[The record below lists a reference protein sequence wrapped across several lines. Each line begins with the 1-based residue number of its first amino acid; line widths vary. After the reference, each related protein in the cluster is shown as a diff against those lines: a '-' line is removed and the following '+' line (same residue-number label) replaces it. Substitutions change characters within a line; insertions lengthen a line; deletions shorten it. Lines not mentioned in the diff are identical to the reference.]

1 MGSRLCG
8 MDITVPDFIQEK
20 ISICLNTFTFNDNTM
35 SFYLDFEEPLRSHD
49 EAINSL
55 KAESGLSVQKTKNLG
70 ILEDERKKEIKS
82 IFSKL
87 TSWQK
92 VQLARHP
99 QRPYTLDFIH
109 SWCPNF
115 LELHGDRNFHDDPAV
130 ITGIGKIDS
139 LSVAIVGQQK
149 GRNTKENI
157 FRNFGMM
164 CPEGYRKA
172 FRIMKLAEKFG
183 VPVISIIDTPGAYP
197 GIGAEERGQGQAIA
211 KNIMD
216 MASLEVPIVALVI
229 GEGASG
235 GALGI
240 GICDRFLMLEN
251 TWFSVIS
258 PEGCASILWHDASK
272 AETAANAL
280 KLTPEFLN
288 KTGICD
294 KIIPE
299 PLGGAHRNWNELF
312 DTAKVELL
320 TTIKELDSNKSE
332 NFLKQRI
339 NKYNSLISM
348 E

>member
-1 MGSRLCG
+1 
-8 MDITVPDFIQEK
+8 
-20 ISICLNTFTFNDNTM
+20 M
-35 SFYLDFEEPLRSHD
+35 SFYLDFEEPLKSHD
-49 EAINSL
+49 EAINAL
-55 KAESGLSVQKTKNLG
+55 KAESTLSVQQTESLR
-70 ILEDERKKEIKS
+70 ILEDKREKDIKL

-99 QRPYTLDFIH
+99 QRPYTLDYIQ
-109 SWCPNF
+109 SWCQDF
-115 LELHGDRNFHDDPAV
+115 IELHGDRYFYDDPAV

-139 LSVAIVGQQK
+139 RSVAIVGQQK
-149 GRNTKENI
+149 GRNTKENL

-164 CPEGYRKA
+164 RPEGYRKA
-172 FRIMKLAEKFG
+172 FRVMKLAEKFSI
-183 VPVISIIDTPGAYP
+183 PIICIIDTPGAYP

-240 GICDRFLMLEN
+240 GICDRFIMLEN

-258 PEGCASILWHDASK
+258 PEGCASILWHDATQ

-280 KLTPEFLN
+280 KLTPELLIE
-288 KTGICD
+288 TGICN

-299 PLGGAHRNWNELF
+299 PLGGAHRNWDEIF
-312 DTAKVELL
+312 DTVKAELL
-320 TTIKELDSNKSE
+320 NTFKELDSKISDKNY
-332 NFLKQRI
+332 LKQRI
-339 NKYNSLISM
+339 KKYNSLISM